1 VELGFPSVGDP
12 LIPPGHGCLITKHL
26 KLVQIRF
33 GGIFLC
39 GCFRFGVSKCGGPH
53 NSTGQGLLN
62 LQKSKNS
69 PNGGGIG
76 DLCRGGGGGGHYRA
90 WRGLG
95 AWY

>member
-39 GCFRFGVSKCGGPH
+39 GCFRFE
-53 NSTGQGLLN
+53 GLKVELGF
-62 LQKSKNS
+62 LSV
-69 PNGGGIG
+69 G
-76 DLCRGGGGGGHYRA
+76 DPIIPPGKGC
-90 WRGLG
+90 
-95 AWY
+95 